1 MGPILRKPL
10 LQSSSDDSMASLS
23 SKSLSS
29 ESTYTS
35 PYHSVITSHHDAFPH
50 LKSLSLYM
58 EAINKAR
65 GDSRLGSFES
75 DSILAVEFLRN
86 GERQYTRIDCF
97 DSDDIEQH
105 SALLSGSGDKASIY
119 ARMLIVEDV
128 SPGSIEAL
136 GNGFA
141 LDPHMFYYHLGFDT
155 RRSAM
160 LNLVSASSENAVPVT
175 WCMPSHVPENYISIP
190 IPCDL
195 KPVCERSMASGLR
208 EDCTYSRQTFREIA
222 HIEGKENLWEP
233 PERAFQRLSL
243 IFPKTDI
250 ETG

>member
-10 LQSSSDDSMASLS
+10 LLSSSNDSMASSS
-23 SKSLSS
+23 SKSQSS
-29 ESTYTS
+29 ESACAT
-35 PYHSVITSHHDAFPH
+35 PYHSVIKSHHDAFPH

-58 EAINKAR
+58 EAIHKAR
-65 GDSRLGSFES
+65 EDSRLGSFES

-97 DSDDIEQH
+97 DSDDIERH
-105 SALLSGSGDKASIY
+105 SSLLSGSGDNTSISS
-119 ARMLIVEDV
+119 RILIVEDV

-175 WCMPSHVPENYISIP
+175 WCMPSHAPDDYISIP

-195 KPVCERSMASGLR
+195 KPACERNLSGGLR

-222 HIEGKENLWEP
+222 HIQGRENLWEP

-243 IFPKTDI
+243 IFPKTNI